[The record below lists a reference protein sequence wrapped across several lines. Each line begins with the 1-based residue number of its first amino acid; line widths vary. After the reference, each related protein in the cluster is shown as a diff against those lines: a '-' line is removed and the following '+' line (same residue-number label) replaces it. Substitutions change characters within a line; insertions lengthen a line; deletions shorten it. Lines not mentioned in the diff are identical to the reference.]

1 MIEAKIDSYN
11 NFKLKPTNLG
21 MLQQLLSWL
30 SHAAEQHYMLH
41 VPPRNPAKCKYLACQ
56 NTPIFPFK
64 IPSQSSHTLTTTH
77 EQPVTFRAFPSES
90 ILHNCK
96 KKDLIYFNTTKS
108 SNKIPFVHPYSNTQ
122 SFGNCE

>member
-77 EQPVTFRAFPSES
+77 AIIQPPLFIF
-90 ILHNCK
+90 
-96 KKDLIYFNTTKS
+96 IYLLTEIN
-108 SNKIPFVHPYSNTQ
+108 PLY
-122 SFGNCE
+122 